1 MSHETLTRYC
11 NIDYDREIAIVAEV
25 QKDKKRIIGVARL
38 ISEPDRKSGEYAIV
52 VGDQWQGIGVGSKLL
67 DYIIEIGKDMSLKTI
82 VGYVILS
89 NSAMLHMCTRRGFVM
104 EPLDEETMKATL
116 TLP

>member
-67 DYIIEIGKDMSLKTI
+67 DYIIEIGKDMGLKTI

-116 TLP
+116 TFP